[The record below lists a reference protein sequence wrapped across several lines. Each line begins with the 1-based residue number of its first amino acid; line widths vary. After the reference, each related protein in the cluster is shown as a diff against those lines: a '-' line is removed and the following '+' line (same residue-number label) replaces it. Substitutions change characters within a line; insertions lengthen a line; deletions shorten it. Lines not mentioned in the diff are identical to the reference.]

1 MGIVVL
7 TTVPTELEAGLV
19 CGLIRT
25 NGIDAFQRY
34 GATVLGG
41 QQHRFADSWSPH
53 QVVVDEPASRT
64 ARELL
69 ATPPG
74 EDEPT

>member
-7 TTVPTELEAGLV
+7 ATVPTELEAGLV
-19 CGLIRT
+19 CGLMSA

-41 QQHRFADSWSPH
+41 QQNRFADSWSPH
-53 QVVVDEPASRT
+53 QVVVDEHDLAA